1 MSSTIASSILRY
13 VSACRSSEVAYGI
26 FEILVTPSTMCSTSG
41 PKYSCS
47 RSGVVSV
54 SSSTSCSSPTAT
66 QIGSIRIS
74 ARIAATSS
82 GWTR

>member
-1 MSSTIASSILRY
+1 MRK
-13 VSACRSSEVAYGI
+13 VSAWRSSLVANGI
-26 FEILVTPSTMCSTSG
+26 CEILVTPSTMCSTSG
-41 PKYSCS
+41 PKYSWS

-54 SSSTSCSSPTAT
+54 SSSTSCSRPTAT

-74 ARIAATSS
+74 ARIAATSR